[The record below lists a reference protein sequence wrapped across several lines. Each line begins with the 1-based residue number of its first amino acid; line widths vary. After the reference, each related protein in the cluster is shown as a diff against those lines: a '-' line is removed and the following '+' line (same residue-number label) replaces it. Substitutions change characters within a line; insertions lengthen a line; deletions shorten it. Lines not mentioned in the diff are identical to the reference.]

1 MYKLQ
6 IIEQDNDNF
15 YSFELNEDF
24 YNIKYTK
31 DIEPIL
37 IIIQRDF
44 IDDSFLKDIFYSI
57 VKDKNK
63 KIILEYNDDKL
74 IELNNINMDL
84 TSYLL
89 KTEDNKLIEILLLY
103 S

>member
-6 IIEQDNDNF
+6 IIEQDSDNF

-31 DIEPIL
+31 NIEPIL

-63 KIILEYNDDKL
+63 KVILEYNDDKL

>member
-6 IIEQDNDNF
+6 IIEQDSDNF

-24 YNIKYTK
+24 YNIKYTRN
-31 DIEPIL
+31 IEPIL

-84 TSYLL
+84 TSYSL
-89 KTEDNKLIEILLLY
+89 KTENNKLIEILLLY

>member
-6 IIEQDNDNF
+6 IIEQDSDNF
-15 YSFELNEDF
+15 YSFELDEDF

-31 DIEPIL
+31 NTEPIL

-57 VKDKNK
+57 VKDQNK
-63 KIILEYNDDKL
+63 KIILEYNNNKL

-84 TSYLL
+84 TSYSL
-89 KTEDNKLIEILLLY
+89 KTENNKLIEILLLY

>member
-6 IIEQDNDNF
+6 IIEQDSDNF
-15 YSFELNEDF
+15 YSFELNENF

-31 DIEPIL
+31 NIEPIL

>member
-6 IIEQDNDNF
+6 IIEQDSDNF

-31 DIEPIL
+31 NIEPIL

>member
-6 IIEQDNDNF
+6 IIEQDSDNF

-84 TSYLL
+84 TSYSL
-89 KTEDNKLIEILLLY
+89 KTENNKLIEILLLY

>member
-6 IIEQDNDNF
+6 IIEQDSDNF